1 MIQFIHFSMQAR
13 RMLRRRDVL
22 LRRGTGSVTSAGG
35 RGPASRRPRGQRW
48 LAERRRGP
56 TAVAAGEGGPGDVSQ
71 DEEGDVP
78 EDEFLLEQIRGNS
91 LNPNTPLGRAV
102 ADACEEL
109 EDLAKIEREVQDE
122 AFALLEK
129 LGMKRGPVEGEAAE
143 GEAEDS

>member
-1 MIQFIHFSMQAR
+1 
-13 RMLRRRDVL
+13 MLRRRDVL

-35 RGPASRRPRGQRW
+35 RSPASRRSRGQRW

-56 TAVAAGEGGPGDVSQ
+56 TAVAAGEGGLSDVSQ
-71 DEEGDVP
+71 EEEGDVP

>member
-1 MIQFIHFSMQAR
+1 MQAR

-35 RGPASRRPRGQRW
+35 RSPASRRPRGQRW

-71 DEEGDVP
+71 DEEEGDAP